1 MLKKQFHHNP
11 YKRIQPETSEPY
23 TIIYLVRHCHPDYSQ
38 EDSLEDK
45 FLPLSLVGIKQANLL
60 TKNKLLKLEID
71 RVYASEFLRAR
82 QTAKV
87 YAKKSGHKIKIDPRL
102 NEIDWSNWYK
112 MKYFNMTD
120 KTRVKRVKGYR
131 SMDTILSNYQNQSRR
146 LLADYWLKNRN
157 KKIILFCHGNLIRS
171 MVTGIL
177 NTDVVGFLSMEIYQ
191 SSVTKLV
198 IDRDGYIKINYINSI
213 CHLPHRPAE
222 DLFHFAVSQ

>member
-1 MLKKQFHHNP
+1 MARNP
-11 YKRIQPETSEPY
+11 YKKIQPETSEPY
-23 TIIYLVRHCHPDYSQ
+23 TLIYLVRHCQPEYK
-38 EDSLEDK
+38 LEDEMEDEL
-45 FLPLSLVGIKQANLL
+45 LPLSRIGIRQAKLL
-60 TKNKLLKLEID
+60 TKNKLSKLEID
-71 RVYASEFLRAR
+71 RIYSSELQRAR
-82 QTAKV
+82 QTAEI
-87 YAKKSGHKIKIDPRL
+87 YSKKSGHRIKTDPRL
-102 NEIDWSNWYK
+102 NEIDWDIWYK

-120 KTRVKRVKGYR
+120 KTRVKRVRGYKG
-131 SMDTILSNYQNQSRR
+131 MDKILSKYQDQSRR

-213 CHLPHRPAE
+213 SHLPHRPAE
-222 DLFHFAVSQ
+222 DLFHFAIIQ